1 MDEKDLHFCHDAA
14 EAVVLGFQHYVLTL
28 GITVLIPSII
38 VPQMGGNDVRIRL
51 NFLECCFSSFLINLP
66 TYLIYLRFFFSLQAE
81 KARVIQT
88 LLFVSGL
95 STLLQSLFGT
105 RLPSVVVGSYSY
117 IIPTTSIVLA
127 RRYNAYI
134 DPHEVDLYTFLW
146 LFFFFFFVIFYF
158 N

>member
-1 MDEKDLHFCHDAA
+1 M
-14 EAVVLGFQHYVLTL
+14 
-28 GITVLIPSII
+28 
-38 VPQMGGNDVRIRL
+38 
-51 NFLECCFSSFLINLP
+51 
-66 TYLIYLRFFFSLQAE
+66 SLQAE

-127 RRYNAYI
+127 HRYNAYT
-134 DPHEVDLYTFLW
+134 DPHEVNLYKGLW
-146 LFFFFFFVIFYF
+146 LFYFFIFG
-158 N
+158 